1 MQFILI
7 DKILELNKGSDITAI
22 KTLSIAEEYLKDHFP
37 RFPVMPGVLMLEG
50 LFQSSAWLVRE
61 SEDFAHSMIIM
72 KEARNTKYA
81 GFVSPGQTLTIRATI
96 LKQDETTTTLKARGS
111 MTEGMLQKDEV
122 AARDETE
129 ITRPPTVPSD
139 SEFIQPK

>member
-50 LFQSSAWLVRE
+50 LFQTSAWLVRE

-72 KEARNTKYA
+72 KEAL
-81 GFVSPGQTLTIRATI
+81 SLIHI
-96 LKQDETTTTLKARGS
+96 
-111 MTEGMLQKDEV
+111 
-122 AARDETE
+122 
-129 ITRPPTVPSD
+129 
-139 SEFIQPK
+139 